1 MTGPALPGVPRWV
14 ATDSTGL
21 VIATLTS
28 LVPAGPLRR
37 TMGRYESQTFTLTV
51 DPRTDPA
58 WLFATTPMQGALIA
72 YTGDPGQEV
81 VEWGGIITRR
91 KRSLGNTVE
100 LSAATPECYLD
111 RRFTGDYSVT
121 GRDQNLI
128 LSDLVTIATQGDPAV
143 PGSTG
148 WPYRVDIL
156 GGAGTARDRSY
167 ADKDDKTLYSA
178 IDELAHVDDPPQWAT
193 GWEWTHAP
201 EQIRPVV
208 HIGTRIGAAKLPGT
222 SAPVT
227 FTPTMMTDGSL
238 DEDYA
243 SGRGA
248 NLVTAVSSGSGETRP
263 QSSDGILQPHRP
275 VVEDRFTPS
284 TSITN
289 VATLASHAT
298 EKLATE
304 ANGTQS
310 LSFSVARQSAPRLG
324 VDWHLGDD
332 IDVIL
337 DGPTFPA
344 PILTTGQCIGV
355 DISADGLTPY
365 LSTEEGF

>member
-1 MTGPALPGVPRWV
+1 MTGQPRWV
-14 ATDSTGL
+14 ATDTTGL

-51 DPRTDPA
+51 DPKIDPD
-58 WLFATTPMQGALIA
+58 WLYATTPMQGALIC

-81 VEWGGIITRR
+81 IEWGGIVTRR
-91 KRSLGNTVE
+91 KRGLSNVVE

-111 RRFTGDYSVT
+111 RRYTGNYSVT

-128 LSDLVTIATQGDPAV
+128 ASDLVTLATQGDADV

-148 WPYRVDIL
+148 WPFRINVV
-156 GGAGTARDRSY
+156 GAAGTTRDRTY
-167 ADKDDKTLYSA
+167 ADQDDKTLYSA
-178 IDELAHVDDPPQWAT
+178 LDELAHVIGGPQWMT
-193 GWEWTHAP
+193 GWEWTHGP
-201 EQIRPVV
+201 ERIRPVV
-208 HIGTRIGAAKLPGT
+208 TVGTRIGVAKTPGL

-227 FTPTMMTDGSL
+227 FTPPMMTSGTL

-243 SGRGA
+243 AGKGA
-248 NLVTAVSSGSGETRP
+248 NLITAVSSGSGATRP
-263 QSSDGILQPHRP
+263 QSSVGTLQAHRP

-284 TSITN
+284 TSITR
-289 VATLASHAT
+289 VSTLTAHAQSQ
-298 EKLATE
+298 LATE
-304 ANGTQS
+304 ANGAQS
-310 LSFSVARQSAPRLG
+310 LSFTVARQGSPRLG
-324 VDWHLGDD
+324 VDWNVGDD

-344 PILTTGQCIGV
+344 PITTTGQCIGV
-355 DISADGLTPY
+355 EVGADEITPY
-365 LSTEEGF
+365 LATSEGF